1 MLLLEQAGEGLF
13 FFFFSFFFFF
23 KRTVPLEPQRSLD
36 GSRNTWQPGGWRGGG
51 EGLSVPQPRG
61 QMGGWEGGKGCP
73 EGNKDPAA
81 GKIKSSLLFQI
92 NPFPRWCSEQR
103 SGPCAHWGP
112 LMSLRG
118 WALRRGEGCG
128 AGWLPPPSPAT
139 RALACGPSFLPG
151 LRTRRGQG
159 RGPVLLFKVSMARA
173 VLVGGPSSWVSGVFS
188 GSQGRHC
195 GERQRQD
202 QGWRRVGA
210 ATEPSGGRR
219 RRGRRRGGRRDGFGS
234 WGVTLDAHRRWG
246 TDARLAWRR
255 GSDR

>member
-1 MLLLEQAGEGLF
+1 MGAETPGSQEAGEEEG
-13 FFFFSFFFFF
+13 
-23 KRTVPLEPQRSLD
+23 KGSL
-36 GSRNTWQPGGWRGGG
+36 SPNHEARWGGG
-51 EGLSVPQPRG
+51 RVG
-61 QMGGWEGGKGCP
+61 
-73 EGNKDPAA
+73 GNKDPAA

-219 RRGRRRGGRRDGFGS
+219 RRGRRRGGEEGWLWELGCHSRCSPEMGNRRPSGLEEG
-234 WGVTLDAHRRWG
+234 LR
-246 TDARLAWRR
+246 
-255 GSDR
+255 